1 MDRVERSMPN
11 IHPTAVVEPGA
22 RIAASARI
30 GPYCLVGP
38 KVEIGEEVELVSHV
52 VVAGR
57 TSIGDGTRIFPF
69 ASIGHQPQDLKYK
82 GEDSALVIGKRNIIR
97 EHVTMNPGT
106 AGGGMVTRVGDDCLF
121 AASAHVAHDCIVGNY
136 VVMTNNATL
145 GGHVLLGD
153 HVIIS
158 GLSAVH
164 QFVRIGQHAFVGG
177 MTGVERDVIPY
188 GMVMGDR
195 ARLVGLNIV
204 GLQRRGF
211 SRDDI
216 QALRSAYDM
225 LFAQDNGTLAERV
238 AAVAERFAAVG
249 PVREIVEFV
258 RAENSRGLV
267 QPKSGNGG

>member
-1 MDRVERSMPN
+1 MDTAERPMTN

-30 GPYCLVGP
+30 GPYCVVGA
-38 KVEIGEEVELVSHV
+38 KVEISEEVELVAHV

-57 TSIGDGTRIFPF
+57 TSIGEGTRIFPF

-82 GEDSALVIGKRNIIR
+82 GEDSALVIGRRNIIR

-121 AASAHVAHDCIVGNY
+121 AASAHVAHDCVVGNH
-136 VVMTNNATL
+136 VIMTNNATL
-145 GGHVLLGD
+145 GGHVVLGD

-211 SRDDI
+211 SREDI

-238 AAVAERFAAVG
+238 AAIAEHFAAVR
-249 PVREIVEFV
+249 PVCEIVEFV
-258 RAENSRGLV
+258 RAEKSRGLV